1 MKILYKTLFLVP
13 AVFLTGFVMSGLC
26 LVWSSVGQ
34 KLRKKAWYALLLLS
48 LTDAASEAET
58 SMFHFQAIPQHNGL
72 SKKMAPVDGSRLK
85 PE

>member
-34 KLRKKAWYALLLLS
+34 KLRKKAWYALLLFS
-48 LTDAASEAET
+48 LIRGGE
-58 SMFHFQAIPQHNGL
+58 GL
-72 SKKMAPVDGSRLK
+72 
-85 PE
+85 